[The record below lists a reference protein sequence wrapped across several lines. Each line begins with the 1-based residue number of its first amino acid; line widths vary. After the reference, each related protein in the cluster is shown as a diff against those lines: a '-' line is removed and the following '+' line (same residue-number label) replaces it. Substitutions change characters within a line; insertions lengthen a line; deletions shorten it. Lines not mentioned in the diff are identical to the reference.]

1 LYDMRN
7 LLSIYFDFIISGEFS
22 HFACSET

>member
-1 LYDMRN
+1 MRN